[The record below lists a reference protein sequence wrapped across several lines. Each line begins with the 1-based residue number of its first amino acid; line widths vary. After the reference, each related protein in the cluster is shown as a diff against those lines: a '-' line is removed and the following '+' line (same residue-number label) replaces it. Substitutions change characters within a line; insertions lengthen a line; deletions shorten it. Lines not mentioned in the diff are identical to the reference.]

1 MKTLLG
7 QSASDLDLQV
17 MKLKAER
24 ADMKREKTRLIAQ
37 LRNTERNKMGRLCNH
52 ATKPSTNDLLE
63 VYAMRVHAQQA
74 KNLQNTPAEG

>member
-1 MKTLLG
+1 MTTLLG

-24 ADMKREKTRLIAQ
+24 AEMKREKTRLSAQ
-37 LRNTERNKMGRLCNH
+37 LRNTERKKRRLCNR
-52 ATKPSTNDLLE
+52 ATKLSNNDLLE

-74 KNLQNTPAEG
+74 KNHPSSPGAG